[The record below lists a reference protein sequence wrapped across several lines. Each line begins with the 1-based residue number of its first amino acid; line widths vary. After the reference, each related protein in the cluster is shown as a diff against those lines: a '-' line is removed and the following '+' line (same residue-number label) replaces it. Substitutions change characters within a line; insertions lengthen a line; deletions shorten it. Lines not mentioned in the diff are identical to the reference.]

1 MQEDPSLIVL
11 FSTLI
16 FLLILSG
23 FFSGSETGMMAA
35 NKIKL
40 RNLSKKSKT
49 SAKRALDLLKRPDQL
64 LSAILVGNN
73 FANILASAIVTIMM
87 LNYFGGNVVLGSII
101 LTIVILIFSEITPKT
116 MAAIKPESF
125 ATRSSFILN
134 ILVYIFKP
142 LIFLTNFLSKQIL
155 KIFKLD
161 AKDAT
166 LNENL
171 NTEELRT
178 LLEESGDLIPK
189 QYRKMLSSVLGMEE
203 LTVEDIMIPT
213 SEIIGIDIN
222 MDYQNATKIIQSTEY
237 TRLPVYKDSIDN
249 MIGVLHLKDS
259 HAFLKKF
266 NEQKNI
272 NELLQKTYFVSQSTL
287 LMKQLREFLASNQSI
302 ALVVDE
308 YGEIEGL
315 ISVEDIFKEIT
326 GKFGGDKEELERE
339 FIKLKDGSILTDGNS
354 KIRDLNNYVNWE
366 IPETS
371 SKTINGLITEY
382 LDQIPQANLCIE
394 IDNYRFEIL
403 ELDENLISKIK
414 IKKGAN
420 AP

>member
-1 MQEDPSLIVL
+1 MEDAPS
-11 FSTLI
+11 
-16 FLLILSG
+16 LLILSMTLVSLLIVSG

-40 RNLSKKSKT
+40 KNLSKKSKK
-49 SAKRALDLLKRPDQL
+49 SAKRALSLLKRPDQL

-73 FANILASAIVTIMM
+73 FANILASAIVTIIMI
-87 LNYFGGNVVLGSII
+87 NYFGGNVLLGSII
-101 LTIVILIFSEITPKT
+101 LTVVILIFSEITPKT
-116 MAAIKPESF
+116 IATIKPESF
-125 ATRSSFILN
+125 ATKSSLILK
-134 ILVYIFKP
+134 ILVTLFKP
-142 LIFLTNFLSKQIL
+142 IIFFTNFLSRLIL
-155 KIFKLD
+155 RIFKLD

-166 LNENL
+166 LNDNL

-178 LLEESGDLIPK
+178 LLEESGELIPK

-203 LTVEDIMIPT
+203 LIVEDIMIPT

-222 MDYQNATKIIQSTEY
+222 QSYEAATKTIESTYY
-237 TRLPVYKDSIDN
+237 TRLPVFDGSIDN
-249 MIGVLHLKDS
+249 LVGMLHLKDS
-259 HAFLKKF
+259 HSFLEQFHTNNKDNLKKILK
-266 NEQKNI
+266 E
-272 NELLQKTYFVSQSTL
+272 TYFVSQSTL
-287 LMKQLREFLASNQSI
+287 LMKQLREFLANNQSI

-326 GKFGGDKEELERE
+326 GKFGGDKEELEKE
-339 FIKLKDGSILTDGNS
+339 FFQQKDGSILTDGNS
-354 KIRDLNNYVNWE
+354 KIRDLNNYLGWDIVE
-366 IPETS
+366 DG

-394 IDNYRFEIL
+394 IKGYRFEVL

-414 IKKGAN
+414 ISKV
-420 AP
+420 

>member
-203 LTVEDIMIPT
+203 LIVEDIISLLVDRTYTATQYALLASIGTAGRTTLASSSGALVDWLNGDWGVFFILTAIMVIP
-213 SEIIGIDIN
+213 SLIILW
-222 MDYQNATKIIQSTEY
+222 II
-237 TRLPVYKDSIDN
+237 RNK
-249 MIGVLHLKDS
+249 LK
-259 HAFLKKF
+259 
-266 NEQKNI
+266 I
-272 NELLQKTYFVSQSTL
+272 NEK
-287 LMKQLREFLASNQSI
+287 
-302 ALVVDE
+302 
-308 YGEIEGL
+308 
-315 ISVEDIFKEIT
+315 
-326 GKFGGDKEELERE
+326 
-339 FIKLKDGSILTDGNS
+339 
-354 KIRDLNNYVNWE
+354 
-366 IPETS
+366 
-371 SKTINGLITEY
+371 
-382 LDQIPQANLCIE
+382 
-394 IDNYRFEIL
+394 
-403 ELDENLISKIK
+403 
-414 IKKGAN
+414 
-420 AP
+420 